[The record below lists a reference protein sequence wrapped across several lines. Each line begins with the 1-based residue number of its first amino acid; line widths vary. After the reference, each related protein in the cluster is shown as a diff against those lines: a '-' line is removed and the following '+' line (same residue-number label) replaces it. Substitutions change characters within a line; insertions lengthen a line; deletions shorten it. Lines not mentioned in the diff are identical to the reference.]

1 MHNRPAHS
9 VVRVFGGLSLA
20 LALAGAGVM
29 ASPLDVAA
37 AQNAPRSVLKNDGLS
52 TFLRAAA
59 TWAPLFPP
67 LAEELR
73 SDISTG
79 TDGRLTF
86 LLVGNDS
93 RGTGVQRTDALMIV
107 SVKGSTMTA
116 ASFPRDTARIPNPFT
131 ANANDYF
138 RGKINTILKQ
148 LKQTRTTEQALD
160 DFEYV
165 IEKLLGNIEI
175 DFHVMIT
182 MEGFQNLFDQVDPI
196 KVRVNSAI
204 KDTKFWDNPY
214 KQRGAYFPATASN
227 TYELWA
233 WQPGVNPAL
242 CDGLWRNHANP
253 PSSTWC
259 RRAIVF
265 ARSRKGSGNS
275 DFKRAGRQQDIVFGA
290 VQAVLG
296 RGTGPLGGLANSAQ
310 SQVQQSHLHV
320 SNDLPLTVGTAVD
333 IYNRLSGANQGAT
346 VVFGP
351 STYSTHIPGTSSYQ
365 LKLAAVQSWAAA
377 NLK

>member
-9 VVRVFGGLSLA
+9 VVRIFSGLTLA

-29 ASPLDVAA
+29 ASPYDAQA
-37 AQNAPRSVLKNDGLS
+37 AQGSRPLLRQDALTTLI
-52 TFLRAAA
+52 RAAA
-59 TWAPLFPP
+59 KWAPHVPG
-67 LAEELR
+67 LANELR
-73 SDISTG
+73 SDINTG

-86 LLVGNDS
+86 LLIGNDS
-93 RGTGVQRTDALMIV
+93 RGTGVQRTDAIMIV

-131 ANANDYF
+131 ANTNDYF
-138 RGKINTILKQ
+138 KGKINTILKQ

-160 DFEYV
+160 DFEFV

-182 MEGFQNLFDQVDPI
+182 MVGFQNLFDQVDPI

-214 KQRGAYFPATASN
+214 KQRGAYFPATTSN

-242 CDGLWRNHANP
+242 CDGLWRNYTNP

-265 ARSRKGSGNS
+265 ARSRKGTGNS
-275 DFKRAGRQQDIVFGA
+275 DFKRAGRQQDVVFGA

-310 SQVQQSHLHV
+310 GQVQQSHLHV
-320 SNDLPLTVGTAVD
+320 SNDLPLTVSTAVD
-333 IYNRLSGANQGAT
+333 IFNRLSGANRGAT

-351 STYSTHIPGTSSYQ
+351 STYSTRIPGTSSYQ
-365 LKLAAVQSWAAA
+365 LKLAAVQGWAAT